1 MSLPE
6 KHLSIV
12 YHSPYGHTAKVAS
25 AIASGAEVM
34 GVKVHVM
41 NIEHI
46 DWDVLDASQG
56 IIFGSPTYMGSVTAD
71 FKKFMDST
79 SKRWKNRLWQGKL
92 AAGFSNLGGLRGDKL
107 GGFEQI
113 YIFCV
118 EDGVVW

>member
-6 KHLSIV
+6 NISIV

-71 FKKFMDST
+71 FKS
-79 SKRWKNRLWQGKL
+79 LWIVHLNVGKIVY
-92 AAGFSNLGGLRGDKL
+92 GRVS
-107 GGFEQI
+107 
-113 YIFCV
+113 
-118 EDGVVW
+118 

>member
-46 DWDVLDASQG
+46 GCLTGHYFWFPNLYG
-56 IIFGSPTYMGSVTAD
+56 
-71 FKKFMDST
+71 
-79 SKRWKNRLWQGKL
+79 KRNCR
-92 AAGFSNLGGLRGDKL
+92 F
-107 GGFEQI
+107 
-113 YIFCV
+113 
-118 EDGVVW
+118 